1 VKDRIAEFIREKAYK
16 PMTFEELAEALG
28 YGERQLGALR
38 KTLAEMESAG
48 EIIRTRTERYGAP
61 ERMNLAVGRLQG
73 HPKGFGFLIPDTAGM
88 DDIFIGREGLNGAW
102 HGDRVIVRL
111 SPPTR
116 ADGRM
121 EGEVIRILVRANQR
135 VVGTYDATRH
145 MGFVSP
151 DDRRLTEDIFIPKGA
166 TNGARHGEK
175 VVVQVVHWGDSR
187 RNAEGRIVERLGMK
201 GEVGVDIL
209 SVIRKHGLP
218 EVFPPRV
225 LAEAEA
231 IPSEVTPEAIH
242 EPGRVDLRDWTIVTI
257 DGEDAKDLD
266 DAVSV
271 EQLGEGRWRLGVHIA
286 DVAYY
291 VKEGSALDQ
300 EAYKRGTSV
309 YLADRVVPML
319 PPRLSNGICSL
330 NPHVDRL
337 TLSCVMEINREGMV
351 VKYEIFPSVIR
362 TTARMTYSK
371 VNQILDGDPAA
382 IEEYRSLVPLFLEMR
397 ALMEVL
403 KRKRDRRGAIDFDLP
418 EAKVKLNEQGW
429 PVEIRRIDRGLGE
442 RIIEEFMLVANETVA
457 EHLLRH
463 EAPALYRVHEE
474 PATDKLAGL
483 KDFLGLFG
491 YTLRL
496 PRDGKVTPKQFQE
509 ITHWAQGRT
518 EENLINHV
526 LLRTM
531 KQAVYSERSLGHFGL
546 AADYYC
552 HFTSPIRRYPD
563 LVVHRTLRALM
574 AGELTGRLRSR
585 WEKKMPEMGRHTSER
600 ERAAMEAERETVE
613 LKKAEFMSDKVGET
627 FEGIISGVT
636 QFGFFVQLPNT
647 VEGLVHVS
655 TLTDDY
661 YHFHDRIYALVG
673 ERTRRR
679 FRLGDPVVVTL
690 RHVDVETHQIDFV
703 LSSQQERT
711 APRLPELRVGEEEG
725 RRAKRRKKRRRGDE
739 GQSVESMEVVEA
751 TPVVEETVVVAPP
764 AAERAPGL
772 VLLPGERLS
781 GERLADD
788 RRADRPRRSGRS
800 TNEERQGEGRSLER
814 RKRDQ
819 GAQALERS
827 ALERIERPVVDRSAE
842 RVAPERQGR
851 LRDGAEQQKRQRPE
865 RQPMEREVPENLPE
879 RGVRPRG
886 IQERGQVRHLQGQ
899 APSERREQGA
909 LGRQRPEPPTWRRRA
924 EPPAEPLTHRQAARV
939 SRVVDMWGIPV
950 PPGRVRPAD
959 EVGDP
964 TVIAPFSLP
973 VARGDRRKEK
983 LTLTNWDE
991 AFTPTSDEII
1001 QSLEPE
1007 AAPVTEREELSEG
1020 GRPRNRR
1027 RRYGRRRS
1035 GNRGGG
1041 SAEA

>member
-73 HPKGFGFLIPDTAGM
+73 HPKGFGFLIPDRAGIE
-88 DDIFIGREGLNGAW
+88 DVFIGREGLNGAW

-225 LAEAEA
+225 LAEAES

-309 YLADRVVPML
+309 YLADRVIPML

-330 NPHVDRL
+330 NPHVERL

-457 EHLLRH
+457 EHLLRY
-463 EAPALYRVHEE
+463 EAPTLYRVHEE
-474 PATDKLAGL
+474 PATDKLVGL

-509 ITHWAQGRT
+509 VTHWAQGRT

-531 KQAVYSERSLGHFGL
+531 KQAVYSERCLGHFGL

-563 LVVHRTLRALM
+563 LIVHRTLRALM
-574 AGELTGRLRSR
+574 AGELTERLRSR
-585 WEKKMPEMGRHTSER
+585 WDKKMPEMGRHTSER

-613 LKKAEFMSDKVGET
+613 LKKAEFMSDKVGEA

-679 FRLGDPVVVTL
+679 FRLGDRVVVTL
-690 RHVDVETHQIDFV
+690 RHVDVETRQIDFV
-703 LSSQQERT
+703 LCQEERP
-711 APRLPELRVGEEEG
+711 APRLPELRVEEGEG
-725 RRAKRRKKRRRGDE
+725 RRTKRRKKRRRGDE

-751 TPVVEETVVVAPP
+751 EPVAEETVMAEPP

-772 VLLPGERLS
+772 TLLPGERLS
-781 GERLADD
+781 GERLAGD
-788 RRADRPRRSGRS
+788 RRADRSRRR
-800 TNEERQGEGRSLER
+800 
-814 RKRDQ
+814 RDQ
-819 GAQALERS
+819 GAQALEQP
-827 ALERIERPVVDRSAE
+827 ALERV
-842 RVAPERQGR
+842 ERQAR
-851 LRDGAEQQKRQRPE
+851 LRDRDDPEPREQKRRRPE
-865 RQPMEREVPENLPE
+865 RQPMARELPESLPE
-879 RGVRPRG
+879 RGLRPRG
-886 IQERGQVRHLQGQ
+886 IQERGQAWPAQGQ
-899 APSERREQGA
+899 ALPERREQGA
-909 LGRQRPEPPTWRRRA
+909 LGRQRPELPTWRRRA
-924 EPPAEPLTHRQAARV
+924 EPPAEPLTQRQAARV

-973 VARGDRRKEK
+973 AARGDRRKEK

-991 AFTPTSDEII
+991 AFTPASDEII

-1007 AAPVTEREELSEG
+1007 AAPVTEREELAEG

-1041 SAEA
+1041 GGSAEA